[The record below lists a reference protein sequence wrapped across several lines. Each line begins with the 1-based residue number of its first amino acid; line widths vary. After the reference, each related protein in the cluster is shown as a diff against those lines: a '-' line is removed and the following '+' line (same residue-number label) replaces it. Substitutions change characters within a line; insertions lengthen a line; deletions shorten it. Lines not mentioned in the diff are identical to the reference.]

1 MNKQM
6 ELCFN
11 QKKKQKTK
19 QKREC
24 VTFVF
29 DPLVKSLNSKRRMLH
44 YRLHCSCF
52 ILFFSV
58 HTFLFM
64 FHYYFL
70 QSTFPC
76 SCFIVIPSVHTSLF
90 MFHCYFLQSTVH
102 PIHLPYFPYLVVFI
116 LHGHLTSWSVSLFSQ
131 SRLWKLTTYQCL

>member
-1 MNKQM
+1 MNKLNSFMNKQM

-11 QKKKQKTK
+11 QKKKQKNKTK
-19 QKREC
+19 NKKKREC
-24 VTFVF
+24 VTFIF
-29 DPLVKSLNSKRRMLH
+29 DPLVKSLNSKRRMLQ

-76 SCFIVIPSVHTSLF
+76 SCFIVISFSPQSIPFTYHISLIWLYSCY
-90 MFHCYFLQSTVH
+90 MVIQPHGQFH
-102 PIHLPYFPYLVVFI
+102 
-116 LHGHLTSWSVSLFSQ
+116 FSANPF
-131 SRLWKLTTYQCL
+131 SGN

>member
-1 MNKQM
+1 MNKLNSFMNKQM

-11 QKKKQKTK
+11 QKKKQKNKTK
-19 QKREC
+19 NKKKREC
-24 VTFVF
+24 VTFIF
-29 DPLVKSLNSKRRMLH
+29 DPLVKSLNSKRRMLQ

-58 HTFLFM
+58 H
-64 FHYYFL
+64 
-70 QSTFPC
+70 
-76 SCFIVIPSVHTSLF
+76 ISLF

-116 LHGHLTSWSVSLFSQ
+116 LYGHSTSWSVSLFSQ
-131 SRLWKLTTYQCL
+131 SLLWKLTTYQCL